1 MALHPD
7 QIRLS
12 DLCVQG
18 EYDCPAS
25 IAVGDPAYLASAD
38 AVDLADCLD
47 ADKMPAEGIVSRKI
61 TATRCVVVTHGS
73 VKKSGWSLDPD
84 NEYFV
89 GSGHIVKSNNIPISF
104 VMVQSIGWAKN
115 TGELTVDTRGVTVR

>member
-12 DLCVQG
+12 DLNVQG

-25 IAVGDPAYLASAD
+25 IAVGDPVYLAAAD
-38 AVDLADCLD
+38 TVGLADCTYV
-47 ADKMPAEGIVSRKI
+47 DKMPAEGVVSKKI

-89 GSGHIVKSNNIPISF
+89 GSGQVVKASNIPVSYVIA
-104 VMVQSIGWAKN
+104 QSIGWAKN